1 MTTITAQHADT
12 SSTSSEQALLE
23 ALRSNLDLLGELAAR
38 YQVPTRRE
46 TPQDLPSIGSPE
58 DVYFLL
64 GPEMAPLAQEQLR
77 VLLLNTRN
85 QVVGQRVVYQG
96 NVSSSQVRTAEVL
109 RPAVQEG
116 LPSIM
121 VVHNHPSGDPDPSP
135 DDVAIT
141 RKLMQAAKL
150 LDIDLL
156 DHVVIGG
163 NDYVSLKARGLL
175 HLTGEA
181 MPVNEEGTYAPG
193 QAANDSRPA
202 GPHSYRHT
210 RGERTY
216 PAHSTTLIV
225 KGEKKMLGTQS
236 TDLQDLHTIER
247 RRLLRH
253 GGRLRQGRNHRRPLV
268 PLHGGVPDSPQGHLG
283 LPPEAAP

>member
-12 SSTSSEQALLE
+12 LLE

-46 TPQDLPSIGSPE
+46 TPRDLPSIGSPE

-116 LPSIM
+116 YAQ
-121 VVHNHPSGDPDPSP
+121 HH
-135 DDVAIT
+135 
-141 RKLMQAAKL
+141 
-150 LDIDLL
+150 
-156 DHVVIGG
+156 GG
-163 NDYVSLKARGLL
+163 PQPPLGR
-175 HLTGEA
+175 
-181 MPVNEEGTYAPG
+181 PG
-193 QAANDSRPA
+193 PQP
-202 GPHSYRHT
+202 
-210 RGERTY
+210 
-216 PAHSTTLIV
+216 
-225 KGEKKMLGTQS
+225 
-236 TDLQDLHTIER
+236 R
-247 RRLLRH
+247 RR
-253 GGRLRQGRNHRRPLV
+253 
-268 PLHGGVPDSPQGHLG
+268 GHHK
-283 LPPEAAP
+283 EA

>member
-12 SSTSSEQALLE
+12 LLE

-46 TPQDLPSIGSPE
+46 TPRDLPSIGSPE
-58 DVYFLL
+58 DVYLLL

-116 LPSIM
+116 LPSLI

-141 RKLMQAAKL
+141 RKLKQAAKL

-163 NDYVSLKARGLL
+163 NGCVSLKARGLL
-175 HLTGEA
+175 T
-181 MPVNEEGTYAPG
+181 
-193 QAANDSRPA
+193 
-202 GPHSYRHT
+202 
-210 RGERTY
+210 
-216 PAHSTTLIV
+216 
-225 KGEKKMLGTQS
+225 
-236 TDLQDLHTIER
+236 
-247 RRLLRH
+247 
-253 GGRLRQGRNHRRPLV
+253 
-268 PLHGGVPDSPQGHLG
+268 
-283 LPPEAAP
+283 